1 MLSSYIVECV
11 FPNGCFST
19 WGPSIIYPAFTQKLT
34 TQLSLK
40 TYPVAGGTFQS
51 PCNYWGVWLYAKHC
65 WLSECTP
72 HFKNWPQKWS
82 ERRNAIRT
90 ANKLVEIN
98 VCHTLKQI
106 KEKLKVPKKVLSCGR
121 LPVHSNQADLNKI
134 PRTLTCALNANHAD
148 YHLSTQV
155 NHLVTKATGNV
166 GGRQAL
172 LSSQELL
179 VPRKN
184 KSAQSSS
191 RDD

>member
-1 MLSSYIVECV
+1 MFFLIAAFPPEEPLSFIRHLHR
-11 FPNGCFST
+11 N
-19 WGPSIIYPAFTQKLT
+19 YPGT

-40 TYPVAGGTFQS
+40 KYPVAGGTFQI
-51 PCNYWGVWLYAKHC
+51 PWNYWGVWPYAKDC
-65 WLSECTP
+65 WLSECTSVRP
-72 HFKNWPQKWS
+72 HFKNLPQKWS

-90 ANKLVEIN
+90 ANKLVELN

-106 KEKLKVPKKVLSCGR
+106 QEKLKDPKKVLSNGP

-134 PRTLTCALNANHAD
+134 PRALTCAVNANHTD
-148 YHLSTQV
+148 YHLSTQG

-166 GGRQAL
+166 GGRQAG

-184 KSAQSSS
+184 KSAQSNS
-191 RDD
+191 RGD